1 MCNLYSSKDLKSFE
15 NNSTYSHYWQKSW
28 QKKPKYT
35 QLKTAIHRLTMQSH
49 MSMFFLLNRTIQI
62 CVSCFRVVKIWLFE
76 YNLLILTTGCSTWHL
91 VGKELFEDLRIRIV
105 AFHKDG
111 LGYK

>member
-1 MCNLYSSKDLKSFE
+1 MCNLYSSKGLKSFE
-15 NNSTYSHYWQKSW
+15 PLLS
-28 QKKPKYT
+28 KKLAKKTKYT

-105 AFHKDG
+105 ALHKDG